1 MIKNVFAMIAIVG
14 FSALARS
21 APQWD
26 DARSAPQW
34 DQVSTGNVEMKM
46 PNLEAVLLETVEDLK
61 GTFELYEPKL
71 GKGEKI
77 VIPLRVTGSK
87 ERPSLFMRI
96 QKCVSFY
103 CQEADLDADVVST
116 KVNGSC
122 RHNWIIDLNIA
133 KSSQM
138 VVDHYDRLKIEA
150 CYNQTNE
157 TEGTLALKGYVR
169 RGANYS
175 QGQIQ
180 GIVLDV
186 LKAQFPPMSEAL
198 KKNLRKHA
206 STPNVRLILRQ
217 RLLK

>member
-1 MIKNVFAMIAIVG
+1 MKFMKQTIALIAIVG
-14 FSALARS
+14 FSGMVHAA
-21 APQWD
+21 A
-26 DARSAPQW
+26 QW
-34 DQVSTGNVEMKM
+34 DQVSTGKIEMKVA
-46 PNLEAVLLETVEDLK
+46 NLETVLLATVEDLK

-87 ERPSLFMRI
+87 DRPNLYMRL

-103 CQEADLDADVVST
+103 CQEADLDADVIAA
-116 KVNGSC
+116 KVTGSC

-138 VVDHYDRLKIEA
+138 IVDHYDRLKIEA
-150 CYNQTNE
+150 CFNQKSD
-157 TEGTLALKGYVR
+157 TEGALSLKGFVR

-180 GIVLDV
+180 GLVLDV
-186 LKAQFPPMSEAL
+186 LKAQFPPMSDAL
-198 KKNLRKHA
+198 LKNLRKHA
-206 STPNVRLILRQ
+206 DNPSVRLILRQ

>member
-1 MIKNVFAMIAIVG
+1 MNTIKLTIAMIA
-14 FSALARS
+14 FSCVAH
-21 APQWD
+21 
-26 DARSAPQW
+26 SAPQW

-46 PNLEAVLLETVEDLK
+46 PNLEAVLLATVDDLK
-61 GTFELYEPKL
+61 GIFELYEPKL
-71 GKGEKI
+71 GKGEKV

-87 ERPSLFMRI
+87 ERPNLYMRI
-96 QKCVSFY
+96 EKCVSFY
-103 CQEADLDADVVST
+103 CQEADLDADVVAT
-116 KVNGSC
+116 KVNGNC
-122 RHNWIIDLNIA
+122 KHNWVIDMNLA

-138 VVDHYDRLKIEA
+138 IVDHYDRLKIEA
-150 CYNQTNE
+150 CFNQTSE
-157 TEGTLALKGYVR
+157 TDGALALKGFVR

-198 KKNLRKHA
+198 RKSLRKHA
-206 STPNVRLILRQ
+206 GTPNVRLILRQ